1 MYKIDYLPS
10 AKEDM
15 AEIARYISHDL
26 QNPMAADKL
35 AIEMVEAADGLSD
48 FPYRNRVYQPIK
60 PLKREYR
67 KLLVQNYILFYYIEE
82 EQKLV
87 TIARAI
93 YGRRDYGKL
102 LE

>member
-1 MYKIDYLPS
+1 MYNIDYLPS
-10 AKEDM
+10 AKADM
-15 AEIARYISHDL
+15 VEIVQYISHNL
-26 QNPMAADKL
+26 QNPIAAEKL
-35 AIEMVEAADGLSD
+35 ATEMIEAVDGLSN
-48 FPYRNRVYQPIK
+48 FPYRNRIYMPIR

-67 KLLVQNYILFYYIEE
+67 KLLVQNYILFYYVEE

-102 LE
+102 LK